1 MLTLV
6 CSPRTMAL
14 FSLASLGSG
23 YFVIKSKTM
32 ADRQRA
38 RAEGDYTVTVDRSG
52 TISNS
57 DRDDAALP

>member
-1 MLTLV
+1 
-6 CSPRTMAL
+6 MAL